1 MVSFVNS
8 YLYKIAVEQ
17 REKDDSDKVTHI
29 HTGIELNK
37 PKSNIWT
44 LVYLVVTNDT
54 NHDILKISMNDQTWE
69 EYQENEKSDS
79 DDTEKSN
86 KSIAN
91 QEESDNKTYEM

>member
-1 MVSFVNS
+1 
-8 YLYKIAVEQ
+8 
-17 REKDDSDKVTHI
+17 
-29 HTGIELNK
+29 
-37 PKSNIWT
+37 
-44 LVYLVVTNDT
+44 
-54 NHDILKISMNDQTWE
+54 MNDQTWE